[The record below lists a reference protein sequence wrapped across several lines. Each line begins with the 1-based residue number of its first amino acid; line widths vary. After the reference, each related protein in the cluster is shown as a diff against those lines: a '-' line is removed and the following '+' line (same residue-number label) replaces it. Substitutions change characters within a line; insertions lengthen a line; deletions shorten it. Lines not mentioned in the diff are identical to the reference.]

1 MTGTTISKEYSYIIK
16 GIAILLMLIHH
27 FFTFPRWIVSGGG
40 TVLIYCLRNFSIHQ
54 RSYVFVFLHS

>member
-40 TVLIYCLRNFSIHQ
+40 VQS
-54 RSYVFVFLHS
+54 